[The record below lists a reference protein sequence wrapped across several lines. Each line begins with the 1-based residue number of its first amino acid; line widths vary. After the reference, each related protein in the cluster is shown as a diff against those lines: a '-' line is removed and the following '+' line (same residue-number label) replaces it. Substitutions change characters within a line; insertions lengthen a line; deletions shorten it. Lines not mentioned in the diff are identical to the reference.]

1 VGPANSGIIYVTD
14 YYTGGQQL
22 DRRAG
27 ALTMHL
33 PSALRDTDLPIYV
46 HSVGNNAPFVW
57 VEDGWLFYIYSVGT
71 TANINALTVYPLAAD
86 ADFQADVTN
95 RVILPQITLGAA
107 AARFYRVLVNAAQ
120 NIGDWAMGV
129 APDAYRVQVR
139 TSGIADNSGAWVD
152 VPADGD
158 LSGVSSAAS
167 IQFGLLFRTVGVIM
181 LPARILSLAVLYE
194 RADALPS
201 QYDWD
206 LAESSQTNGTYGWVQ
221 RSLFGGAPGVH
232 TINIYRADT
241 NALVL
246 TQASTG
252 TTNGNFQYWNGSA
265 WVAGLGS
272 DAVGTKRRFVPTGSL
287 PSGVDLIAEITVA

>member
-1 VGPANSGIIYVTD
+1 
-14 YYTGGQQL
+14 
-22 DRRAG
+22 
-27 ALTMHL
+27 
-33 PSALRDTDLPIYV
+33 
-46 HSVGNNAPFVW
+46 
-57 VEDGWLFYIYSVGT
+57 
-71 TANINALTVYPLAAD
+71 
-86 ADFQADVTN
+86 
-95 RVILPQITLGAA
+95 
-107 AARFYRVLVNAAQ
+107 
-120 NIGDWAMGV
+120 MGV

-167 IQFGLLFRTVGVIM
+167 IQFGLLFRTAGVIM

-194 RADALPS
+194 TADALPS

-206 LAESSQTNGTYGWVQ
+206 FGESSATNGTYGWVQ
-221 RSLFGGAPGVH
+221 RSLFGAALGVH

-246 TQASTG
+246 TQASSG
-252 TTNGNFQYWNGSA
+252 TANGTFQVWNGSA

-272 DAVGTKRRFVPTGSL
+272 DAIGTKRRFVPTGSL